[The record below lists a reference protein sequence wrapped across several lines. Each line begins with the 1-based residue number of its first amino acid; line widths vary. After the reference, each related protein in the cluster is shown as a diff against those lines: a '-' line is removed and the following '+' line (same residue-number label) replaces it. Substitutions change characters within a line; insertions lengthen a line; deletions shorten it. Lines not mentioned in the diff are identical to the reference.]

1 MITKKR
7 TAQKGRGKGGVN
19 KAAEIRAVLSEK
31 GVDAAPKEV
40 IATLAAKGV
49 HVAPAQVSNIKA
61 TLRKKGPGGRR
72 GAKTGASGDAVS
84 LNALLDA
91 KKLVD
96 QLGSVDAVKRALSA
110 LERLR

>member
-1 MITKKR
+1 
-7 TAQKGRGKGGVN
+7 
-19 KAAEIRAVLSEK
+19 VLSEK
-31 GVDAAPKEV
+31 GVDAPPKEV
-40 IATLAAKGV
+40 IAALAAKGLT
-49 HVAPAQVSNIKA
+49 VAPAQVSNIKA
-61 TLRKKGPGGRR
+61 ALRKKPSAGRR
-72 GAKTGASGDAVS
+72 GAKGMAGDAVS